1 MRQTKNE
8 SIRSFLISICQISA
22 FQNQPVSEYVISHS
36 PSQPQ
41 LHILLATGI
50 SFLHAVTFV
59 ELVQNVII
67 HELYMKVPQFLQFI
81 QATYPASIEENRLFC
96 VS

>member
-1 MRQTKNE
+1 MLGYE
-8 SIRSFLISICQISA
+8 YIRSFLISICQISA
-22 FQNQPVSEYVISHS
+22 FQNPSISEYVISHS

-50 SFLHAVTFV
+50 SFFHDVTFV

-67 HELYMKVPQFLQFI
+67 HELYMDVPQFLRFM
-81 QATYPASIEENRLFC
+81 QATHPISIEGNRLFC
-96 VS
+96 VRRI